1 MLRTPSVEVVAMCE
15 HQLRQLDAVR
25 ANILYPLQ
33 KMAGTK
39 HYLGRPASYCGFLD
53 RVARPAVGE
62 GRHWRVARLGYEGL

>member
-1 MLRTPSVEVVAMCE
+1 MSAFPDVCGADCE

-53 RVARPAVGE
+53 RVKRPAVGT
-62 GRHWRVARLGYEGL
+62 GRRQRFVRLGYSEL